1 MKKICIITCLYF
13 CLTSSAYAYL
23 DPGTGSV
30 ILSALVAGIVAIK
43 SYWFLIINKVKSLF
57 KRKNIQEEK
66 KKIFKNW

>member
-1 MKKICIITCLYF
+1 MKKICIITYLYF

-30 ILSALVAGIVAIK
+30 ILSALIAGVVAIK
-43 SYWFLIINKVKSLF
+43 SYWFLIINKVKNLF

-66 KKIFKNW
+66 KKTFKNW

>member
-1 MKKICIITCLYF
+1 MKKFCIIIYLYF
-13 CLTSSAYAYL
+13 CLTTSAHAYL

-30 ILSALVAGIVAIK
+30 IVSALVAGIVAIK
-43 SYWFLIINKVKSLF
+43 SYWFLIINKVKNLF